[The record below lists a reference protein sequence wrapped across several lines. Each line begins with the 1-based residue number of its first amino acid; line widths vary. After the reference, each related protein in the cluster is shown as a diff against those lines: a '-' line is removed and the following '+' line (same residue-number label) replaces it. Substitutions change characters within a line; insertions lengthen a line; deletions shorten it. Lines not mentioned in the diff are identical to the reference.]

1 MQKTTTVYLLL
12 GSNLGD
18 RNANLQNACERLQG
32 MEGFEMIAE
41 SPVYISE
48 PVDVKDD
55 QPHYLN
61 QVVKGE
67 YLYTPTEL
75 LRTCEKIEE
84 ALGRDQK
91 GKRKARTIDIDI
103 LLFGDELIE
112 TEELTIP
119 HAELTKRP
127 FALVPLLEIDREL
140 INPASGKPF
149 RSYLT
154 ASGLKKV
161 VLYEDHVSRNFTA

>member
-18 RNANLQNACERLQG
+18 RHANLREACERLRG

-48 PVDVKDD
+48 PVDVNDD
-55 QPHYLN
+55 QPNYLN

-67 YLYTPTEL
+67 YLYPPHEL

-84 ALGRDQK
+84 VLGRDQK
-91 GKRKARTIDIDI
+91 GKRKARIIDIDI
-103 LLFGDELIE
+103 LLFGNQVIDSD
-112 TEELTIP
+112 ELTIP
-119 HAELTKRP
+119 HAELINRP

-140 INPASGKPF
+140 VNPVSGQPF
-149 RSYLT
+149 SSYLT
-154 ASGLKKV
+154 ARKREKV
-161 VLYEDHVSRNFTA
+161 VLYQDHVSRNFTA